1 MQFSL
6 SDLTLTVDEYQDW
19 MSLILDEVS
28 RVGEIMTQ
36 NDLAVNL
43 LYWSSWSY
51 NQPTSSNGGD
61 SNQVVVFTGD
71 ASIIMDQ
78 NFIQGTIAN
87 ANLDC
92 PVFLSQEQYDKAN
105 AYIQMS
111 LPVFYLD
118 TNQVCNG
125 IVDQELLGYNAAVTG
140 DQFVVKLDVQA
151 LFSALSVNFKVKGP
165 SSISYFTTT
174 KVILS
179 SVTYD
184 GVALSMVEKFDSNYP
199 GRGVMTCVGP

>member
-6 SDLTLTVDEYQDW
+6 SDLTLTKEDYQDW
-19 MSLILDEVS
+19 MSLLLDEVS
-28 RVGEIMTQ
+28 GVGEIMTQ

-51 NQPTSSNGGD
+51 TQPTSSNGVD
-61 SNQVVVFTGD
+61 SNQVVEFTGD
-71 ASIIMDQ
+71 ASIIIDQ
-78 NFIQGTIAN
+78 TFIQGTIAN

-92 PVFLSQEQYDKAN
+92 PLYTSQEQYDKAN

-111 LPVFYLD
+111 LPVIYLD

-125 IVDQELLGYNAAVTG
+125 IVDKELLGYNAAVTG
-140 DQFVVKLDVQA
+140 DQLVVKLDVQA
-151 LFSALSVNFKVKGP
+151 LFSALSVNFKVKGA

-179 SVTYD
+179 SVTYN